1 MLVTGAGPIG
11 PLAALFAMRVA
22 EEDPCHRPGRR
33 RAQPVLVGDL
43 GAIYHDEPLDRIEE
57 RFDVVMECTGD
68 VDLMMVAGVT
78 NPNGI
83 IWLAGVTDDG
93 REVRVSSDL
102 ARRLVLENRTVFG
115 TVNANRRIMRRLPG
129 VGPRR
134 TNPGWGGW
142 QSTGPARPIRRGVCP
157 EADDVKTVIQ
167 FPDAAP

>member
-1 MLVTGAGPIG
+1 M
-11 PLAALFAMRVA
+11 
-22 EEDPCHRPGRR
+22 
-33 RAQPVLVGDL
+33 
-43 GAIYHDEPLDRIEE
+43 
-57 RFDVVMECTGD
+57 
-68 VDLMMVAGVT
+68 T

-83 IWLAGVTDDG
+83 ICLAGVTDDG

-129 VGPRR
+129 VGPSE
-134 TNPGWGGW
+134 PILAGAAG

-157 EADDVKTVIQ
+157 EPDDVKTVIQ